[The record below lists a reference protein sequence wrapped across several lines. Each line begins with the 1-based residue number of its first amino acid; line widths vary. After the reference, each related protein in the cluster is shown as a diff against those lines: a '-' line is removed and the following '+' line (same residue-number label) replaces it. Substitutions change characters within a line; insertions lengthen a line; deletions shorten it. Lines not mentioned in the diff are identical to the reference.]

1 MVLSIFLGSNVR
13 VSHDL
18 HKDNKVRIIW
28 QSCHKRIK
36 IEKIVWV
43 FVMGSGVW
51 LQIIGIQAPFD
62 GIKVQTLQ
70 TGPILEEDRSC
81 SVLCFF
87 YSEFMTARTRGGGTM
102 NEKDVGEA
110 LVQVIRDPQG
120 SASQESFAR
129 AMELTKAYAG
139 SGSATHFSAVARLF
153 YDLFEMFETGA
164 DPRKK

>member
-1 MVLSIFLGSNVR
+1 M
-13 VSHDL
+13 
-18 HKDNKVRIIW
+18 
-28 QSCHKRIK
+28 
-36 IEKIVWV
+36 
-43 FVMGSGVW
+43 
-51 LQIIGIQAPFD
+51 
-62 GIKVQTLQ
+62 IKV
-70 TGPILEEDRSC
+70 TGVIVFYPYQILLRDKIAGTKE
-81 SVLCFF
+81 
-87 YSEFMTARTRGGGTM
+87 TGGTM

-110 LVQVIRDPQG
+110 LVQVIRNPQG